1 MVKKKKLLLINP
13 RNTRMKRVKYD
24 PRTVPAPLSI
34 AMVAALTHPH
44 WEIELFDEHI
54 HNFEMKEADL
64 VGVTALTSQVNRAY
78 EISEMYRREGIKTVI
93 GGIHASMMP
102 EEASRFV
109 DVVVIGEA
117 ESVWEEV
124 INDFEKNQLKKF
136 YKGEYIPMH
145 KSPIP
150 RRDLLDPTYEYAII
164 QTSRGCPMG
173 CEFCSV
179 TSFNGRKYRVRPIK
193 DVLDE
198 LEQIPQKKVDFLDDN
213 LIGYSKRS
221 EQRAIELFKGMID
234 RGIDKEWFCQ
244 VSINFGENE
253 ELLKYASEAGCQ
265 IALIGIEAEG
275 VEQLMESKK
284 KQNLKVGVKNYER
297 IFDNIHKRGMT
308 VTGTFMYGFDG
319 DTPEAMDKRT
329 DFIVNSNLDSVQATV
344 YTPLPGTKLYHRIKE
359 ERRLLY
365 KNFPEDWEKY
375 HCLETA
381 IIPKNMT
388 PEQLTEEM
396 YKNWA
401 RMYDKKT
408 LYRKFLRSHR
418 ETRNIKAAIHA
429 LVANA
434 ERSNIIFGHYN
445 GATIDL
451 REMLGGIDILR

>member
-1 MVKKKKLLLINP
+1 MKKRKLLLINP
-13 RNTRMKRVKYD
+13 HNARVKGVKYD

-34 AMVAALTHPH
+34 AMVAALTPSH
-44 WEIELFDEHI
+44 WDVEILDEHI
-54 HNFEMKEADL
+54 HGFEIKDVDL
-64 VGVTALTSQVNRAY
+64 VGVTALTSQVTRAY
-78 EISEMYRREGIKTVI
+78 EIASLYGKEGIKTVI

-102 EEASRFV
+102 EEASQYF

-117 ESVWEEV
+117 ESVWAEV
-124 INDFEKNQLKKF
+124 IYDFEKNKMKNI
-136 YKGEYIPMH
+136 YKGEYLPMD
-145 KSPIP
+145 KAPIP
-150 RRDLLDPTYEYAII
+150 RRDLLDPRYEYAIL

-179 TSFNGRKYRVRPIK
+179 TSFNGRKYRVRPVE

-198 LEQIPQKKVDFLDDN
+198 LEQIPQKKVDILDDN

-253 ELLKYASEAGCQ
+253 ELLKYAREAGCQ

-284 KQNLKVGVKNYER
+284 KQNLKVGVKNYEK
-297 IFDNIHKRGMT
+297 IFNNIHKYGMT

-319 DTPEAMDKRT
+319 DTPEAMEKRT
-329 DFIVNSNLDSVQATV
+329 DFIVNSNLDSVQATI
-344 YTPLPGTKLYHRIKE
+344 YTPLPGTKLYYRIKNE
-359 ERRLLY
+359 GRLLC
-365 KNFPEDWEKY
+365 NDFPKDWEKY

-396 YKNWA
+396 YKNWG
-401 RMYDKKT
+401 RMWDKKT
-408 LYRKFLRSHR
+408 M
-418 ETRNIKAAIHA
+418 
-429 LVANA
+429 
-434 ERSNIIFGHYN
+434 N
-445 GATIDL
+445 GRPAGRL
-451 REMLGGIDILR
+451 SR